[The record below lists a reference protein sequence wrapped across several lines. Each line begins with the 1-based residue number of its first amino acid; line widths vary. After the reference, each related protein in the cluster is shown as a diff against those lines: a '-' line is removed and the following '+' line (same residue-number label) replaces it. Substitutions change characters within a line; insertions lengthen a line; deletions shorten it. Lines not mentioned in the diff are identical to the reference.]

1 MCMVNV
7 TNNNVKRK
15 YYKNSCIFTDHLNNQ
30 ISIFYLFDINKN
42 YLFIFQIYNLIFLS
56 IICID
61 LAINYKLMK

>member
-1 MCMVNV
+1 ML
-7 TNNNVKRK
+7 RESII
-15 YYKNSCIFTDHLNNQ
+15 KNRCIFTDHLNNQ